1 MNMDT
6 KFKVKPGVVELILTA
21 ESPIAHGDPAI
32 QKDTNIMS
40 FNRQKQILPLDR
52 AFSDC
57 DDGEFLRAISA
68 HHPCTT
74 ALKKL
79 FVQSSTAEVIAVI
92 ITRLFIEIYNG
103 QGLMTGVDRYS
114 MLDGRIK
121 AAAMKSGSLSS
132 FWAALLDSMNV
143 SIQPGKYDHLL
154 AELFSLSQKLQALA
168 LSVLIECGNV
178 CVFKARLWNDA
189 LRKARQGEGDTLGEN
204 VDPQCLIEDPDVN
217 ASGSKEDALDFNQAL
232 DLLAMLANP
241 TDGQRSQ
248 AQSSII
254 EIPTVSANTIRN
266 RLVRAPGWEHL
277 CVALG
282 IDAEHPGDGDLP
294 LGVEA
299 LFVNGGNIES
309 GAKQPNNP
317 EAMANAVRR
326 KYPLL
331 DLLSGVMNAT
341 LLGRS
346 CLSVNSWL
354 VCRENAAILEKT
366 SAASS
371 PNMKISSLQ
380 MVDVETKMRRKT
392 IRGEGQ
398 MFANSE
404 TLAVGSEI
412 FVKLTLTPFTVDLTK
427 GALYAALRTFESSPY
442 VGGKS
447 ATGNGM
453 MDMRILKDL
462 DEAEKLLALYEDYL
476 AEHRDELRDGL
487 MRGTF
492 CIGDKAICS

>member
-1 MNMDT
+1 MNT
-6 KFKVKPGVVELILTA
+6 KFQVKPGVIELILTA

-32 QKDTNIMS
+32 QRDTNILS

-52 AFSDC
+52 AFSGC
-57 DDGEFLRAISA
+57 DDGEILRIISEN
-68 HHPCTT
+68 HPCTV

-92 ITRLFIEIYNG
+92 VTRLFIEIYNG
-103 QGLMTGVDRYS
+103 QGLMTGKERYS

-121 AAAMKSGSLSS
+121 AAAMKAGALSS
-132 FWAALLDSMNV
+132 FWATLLESMNV
-143 SIQPGKYDHLL
+143 SIHPGKYDSLL
-154 AELFSLSQKLQALA
+154 AELFSLSQKLQALT

-178 CVFKARLWNDA
+178 CVFKARLWNHA
-189 LRKARQGEGDTLGEN
+189 LMRSRKGEGEDLAAN
-204 VDPQCLIEDPDVN
+204 VDPQHLIDDPDVN
-217 ASGSKEDALDFNQAL
+217 AVSIGKEDLDFNQAL

-241 TDGQRSQ
+241 TDSQRAQ

-254 EIPTVSANTIRN
+254 EVPTVSTNTIRN

-277 CVALG
+277 CAALG

-331 DLLSGVMNAT
+331 DLLGGVMNAT
-341 LLGRS
+341 ILGRS

-366 SAASS
+366 SAANS
-371 PNMKISSLQ
+371 PNMKISSFQ
-380 MVDVETKMRRKT
+380 MVDSETKIRHKT

-412 FVKLTLTPFTVDLTK
+412 FVRLTLTPFTADLTK
-427 GALYAALRTFESSPY
+427 GALYAALRTFEGSPY
-442 VGGKS
+442 VGGRA

-462 DEAEKLLALYEDYL
+462 DEAENLLSMYEEYL